1 MDIIKWLIYN
11 MISTDPGFAQSE
23 EAEIGQALLQAYEEG
38 DQELLEQTV
47 RRQHISFLDNEV
59 AKLSRTLTV
68 PGEMLSSGMGAP
80 PSVASSTSASYASRP
95 PPSSRPPRPSPAAA
109 AASAGAPTSDIHAM
123 SPAQVRAELY
133 STPASKKVPQQ
144 PTTTHPPPP
153 QPAPTVEYHQPTP
166 QDLDEEFARLNMD
179 KPINEKKPSPA
190 PVVDDDDDFDDLR

>member
-1 MDIIKWLIYN
+1 M
-11 MISTDPGFAQSE
+11 
-23 EAEIGQALLQAYEEG
+23 QAYEEG

-80 PSVASSTSASYASRP
+80 PSVTSSTNASYASRP
-95 PPSSRPPRPSPAAA
+95 PSSRPPRASPAA
-109 AASAGAPTSDIHAM
+109 GATPTSDIHAM

-133 STPASKKVPQQ
+133 STPSSKKAPQQ

-153 QPAPTVEYHQPTP
+153 QPAPAAEYQQPTP

-179 KPINEKKPSPA
+179 KPVNEKKPPA
-190 PVVDDDDDFDDLR
+190 PVVDDDDFDDLR